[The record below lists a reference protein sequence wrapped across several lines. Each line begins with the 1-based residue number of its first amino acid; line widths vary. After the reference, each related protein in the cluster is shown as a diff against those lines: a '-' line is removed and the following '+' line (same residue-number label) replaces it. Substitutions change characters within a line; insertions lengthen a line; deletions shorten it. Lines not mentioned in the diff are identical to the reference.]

1 MYLCFWCLCYREL
14 PDIDVLAQALC
25 LSRPVLLKDPCQL
38 ASQLL
43 GRLLHITAQDK
54 PVAPGTVNRHK
65 KHVTVSVSLLCI
77 DISLLHWHVTAGDP
91 QRFSYLHDL
100 LTQCQFSSLP
110 VLVPSYSCLL
120 PPGVIIHTLLAGRT
134 VSLTT
139 LISLH
144 TQLSLIKVLLHVYVT
159 SNTLNSDLLAQK

>member
-1 MYLCFWCLCYREL
+1 MHLCFWCLCYREL

-43 GRLLHITAQDK
+43 GRLLHVTAQDK
-54 PVAPGTVNRHK
+54 PVAPGIVNMHM
-65 KHVTVSVSLLCI
+65 KHFTVSGGFLCI
-77 DISLLHWHVTAGDP
+77 DSSLLPWHATAGDP

-100 LTQCQFSSLP
+100 LTQCQFSSVP

-120 PPGVIIHTLLAGRT
+120 PPGGITHTLLAGRT
-134 VSLTT
+134 VLLIT
-139 LISLH
+139 LF
-144 TQLSLIKVLLHVYVT
+144 TLSVKLKQNIIAYIHYGWL
-159 SNTLNSDLLAQK
+159 SG